1 LLNEKSLG
9 NDLPPTNGS
18 GVADVLFNENVLF
31 GYLNEK
37 SLGNDLPPTNG
48 SGVAEDK
55 IRKINK
61 KRF

>member
-1 LLNEKSLG
+1 MSLG
-9 NDLPPTNGS
+9 FNLPPINES
-18 GVADVLFNENVLF
+18 GAADVLF
-31 GYLNEK
+31 NEK